1 MNKTYLKWLLLF
13 VLGAAIVAFFV
24 FDLQQFLNFAYLKA
38 RHLEFREYY
47 AQHTLLTALVYF
59 FIYVLVT
66 ALSLPGA
73 LVMTIAGGAIFGA
86 VYGTIIVSFASTIGA
101 TLAFL
106 AARFI
111 LQDFVQN
118 KFAAKLQT
126 INAGMEKNGVF
137 YLFTL
142 RLVPIFPFF
151 MINMVMGLTKIK
163 TWHFF
168 LVSQVAML
176 LGTVLYVNAGAQ
188 LSQLQSPADILSWR
202 LLLSFALLGI
212 FPLLAK
218 RVIDMFK
225 ARRVY
230 RNFTRPRQYDYNLV
244 VIGAGAAGLVSSYIG
259 STVKAKTLLIEK
271 HKMGGDCLNTGCV
284 PSKALLK
291 SAQIAALER
300 KARQYGFD
308 KIELSYRFSEVMERV
323 QQVIAKVEPHDSV
336 ERYRGLGV
344 DCEQG
349 EATIISPY
357 AVQVR
362 GARKR
367 QIDPT
372 SEASGRTVTTRNIII
387 ASGATPF
394 VPKLPGLEQVTYY
407 TAETIWQ
414 LRERPQRLL
423 VLGGGPIGC
432 ELAQSFARLGVQ
444 VVQLEQ
450 GARLLPREDVD
461 VSDFMMQVFRD
472 EGIEVLTEHR
482 ALSFGKDGSESF
494 VLCQHGK
501 QESGKESGEHEKK
514 IKFDVVLLALG
525 RRATVTG
532 FCGEKMQFEL
542 TGRGTLHVNEFLQ
555 TNYPNIYACGDVVGP
570 YQFTHMAAHQA
581 WYCAVN
587 ALFAPVSF
595 KVDYRVVP
603 WCTFTDPEVAHVGLS
618 VAEAERL
625 GIAHEV
631 TTYGIDDLDR
641 AIADSDDRGFV
652 KVLTVPKKDKVLGA
666 TIVGARAGELITE
679 FVSAMKHGIGL
690 NKILGTIHIYPTF
703 AEANKYLAGN
713 WKKAHAPEHALAYLE
728 RWHKFRRG

>member
-1 MNKTYLKWLLLF
+1 MSPKTMLKLLLL
-13 VLGAAIVAFFV
+13 VLIIAAVAAFFI
-24 FDLQQFLNFAYLKA
+24 FDVQQFLNFSYLKA
-38 RHLEFREYY
+38 QHLEFRRYY
-47 AQHTLLTALVYF
+47 EQHTLSTALLYF
-59 FIYVLVT
+59 FVYVLVT
-66 ALSLPGA
+66 ALSVPGA
-73 LVMTIAGGAIFGA
+73 LVMTIAGGAIFG
-86 VYGTIIVSFASTIGA
+86 VMYGTVIVSFASTIGA

-111 LQDFVQN
+111 LQDFVQQ
-118 KFAAKLQT
+118 KFAAKLGA
-126 INAGMEKNGVF
+126 INEGMEKNGVF

-151 MINMVMGLTKIK
+151 MINMVMGLTKIR
-163 TWHFF
+163 TLHFF

-188 LSQLQSPADILSWR
+188 LSKLQSPADILSWQ
-202 LLLSFALLGI
+202 LLVSFSLLGI

-218 RVIDMFK
+218 KIVDVVN

-230 RNFTRPRQYDYNLV
+230 RGFKRPRPYDYNLV
-244 VIGAGAAGLVSSYIG
+244 VIGAGAAGLVSAYIG
-259 STVKAKTLLIEK
+259 ATVKAKVLLLEK

-291 SAQIAALER
+291 SAHIAALAG
-300 KARQYGFD
+300 KAQQYGFD

-323 QQVIAKVEPHDSV
+323 QRVIAKVEPHDSV

-344 DCEQG
+344 ECEQG
-349 EATIISPY
+349 EAQIVSPY
-357 AVQVR
+357 EVQVD
-362 GARKR
+362 GKK
-367 QIDPT
+367 
-372 SEASGRTVTTRNIII
+372 VTARNIII
-387 ASGATPF
+387 ASGATPL
-394 VPKLPGLEQVTYY
+394 VPELAGLEQVDYY
-407 TAETIWQ
+407 TADTIWN
-414 LRERPQRLL
+414 LRERPKRML

-432 ELAQSFARLGVQ
+432 ELAQAFARLGVQ
-444 VVQLEQ
+444 VVQIEM
-450 GARLLPREDVD
+450 GDRLLPREDVE
-461 VSDFMMQVFRD
+461 VSEFMQQVFRD
-472 EGIEVLTEHR
+472 EGIEVLTGHQ
-482 ALSFGKDGSESF
+482 AVSFGKDGDESF
-494 VLCQHGK
+494 VLAKHHEQ
-501 QESGKESGEHEKK
+501 EKK
-514 IKFDVVLLALG
+514 INFDVVLLALG
-525 RRATVTG
+525 RKATVTG
-532 FCGEKMQFEL
+532 LCGEAMQFDVSA
-542 TGRGTLHVNEFLQ
+542 RGTLAVNEFLQ

-587 ALFAPVSF
+587 ALFAPVRF
-595 KVDYRVVP
+595 KVNYNVVP

-618 VAEAERL
+618 VSEAERL
-625 GIAHEV
+625 GIAYEV

-641 AIADSDDRGFV
+641 AIADSDAHGFV

-713 WKKAHAPEHALAYLE
+713 WKKAHAPTRVLAHLAK
-728 RWHKFRRG
+728 WHRFKRG